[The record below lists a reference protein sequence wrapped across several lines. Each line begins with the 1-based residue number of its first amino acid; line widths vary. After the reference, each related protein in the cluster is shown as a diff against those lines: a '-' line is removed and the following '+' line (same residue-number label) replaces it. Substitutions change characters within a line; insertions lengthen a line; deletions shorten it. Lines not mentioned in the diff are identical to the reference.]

1 MDTYTEVHN
10 IQEWV
15 EILYLFWKSG
25 INFKFSSETT
35 AIFDSLES
43 NWCVDI
49 VRARWDLQ
57 VHRYG
62 QKLSECLLNSVNEV
76 YAWNDY
82 VNTVHHSTQATTN
95 QVQNAGV
102 ATLSELDAYLE
113 RDSLHEHVNNRFRR
127 LLLAASPYLD
137 SFEEF
142 RASVVDNE
150 EQIIDELTQVRHRF
164 KI

>member
-1 MDTYTEVHN
+1 V
-10 IQEWV
+10 V
-15 EILYLFWKSG
+15 ILFPFWQCG
-25 INFKFSSETT
+25 TNFDFSSETT

-43 NWCVDI
+43 NWCVDAA
-49 VRARWDLQ
+49 RARWDLQ

-62 QKLSECLLNSVNEV
+62 QKLSECLLNSVSEV

-102 ATLSELDAYLE
+102 AALAELDAYLE
-113 RDSLHEHVNNRFRR
+113 RDSLHEHINNRFRR

-150 EQIIDELTQVRHRF
+150 EQIIDELTQVRF
-164 KI
+164 IFEI